1 MSYDKASD
9 RFGAAASTRQS
20 PAVEAVKLTAAM
32 VSDTADLA
40 TYAKAVRI
48 WNGTA
53 TALTVMATP
62 LAAGSDLAAAAVPIT
77 VPAGSV
83 GYEPISV
90 RRVWSTGSTGLSA
103 ALAAGTAEVLLL
115 IA

>member
-1 MSYDKASD
+1 MSYDKTAD

-40 TYAKAVRI
+40 TYAKAMRV

-53 TALTVMATP
+53 TAITILATP
-62 LAAGSDLAAAAVPIT
+62 LAAASDLAAAAVPIT
-77 VPAGSV
+77 IPAGST

-90 RRVWSTGSTGLSA
+90 RRVWATGSTGLVA
-103 ALAAGTAEVLLL
+103 ALSGGTAEVLLL